1 MPDALLPGEPD
12 AAELVPANLTV
23 LLPDGPVA
31 LVPLLWRTTLL
42 ASSQHSL
49 TYRPLEICAFTKLPM
64 VKNPATHTA
73 AT

>member
-12 AAELVPANLTV
+12 AAELVPADPTV
-23 LLPDGPVA
+23 LFPDGLVA
-31 LVPLLWRTTLL
+31 WVPLLWRTALL

-64 VKNPATHTA
+64 VKNPVTHAA